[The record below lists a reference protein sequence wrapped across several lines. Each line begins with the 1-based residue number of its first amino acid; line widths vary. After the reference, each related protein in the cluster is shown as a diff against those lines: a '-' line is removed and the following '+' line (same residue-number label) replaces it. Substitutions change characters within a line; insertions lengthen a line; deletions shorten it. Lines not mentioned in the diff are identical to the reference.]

1 VLPLRDVVLFP
12 GVTLPLF
19 VGRPKS
25 IAAIESVLADG
36 GLFLAL
42 AQKRADL
49 VDPAGADLQRVG
61 SIACVRE
68 HARLPDGTFR
78 VVVSGLFRARSKRVT
93 NREGFMEASLS
104 AYPDADPAP
113 GDEQGAGAQRD
124 EVLRLFEEYAQLR
137 ERMATEVVDTAR
149 KLVEPSAFTFF
160 VAGHVATGVSV
171 RQRLLATEGW
181 LERLHE
187 ILEILEEDVRVLR
200 LEKRG
205 RSAAGRVRGGA
216 EGERP
221 AEPRRPRMPEPPV
234 DEDDE
239 IAELRASIASAA
251 LPESVRTKATREIA
265 RLARMNPMSPEATV
279 SRTYLDWLVALPW
292 SKRSQD
298 RLDLGEAEASL
309 DRDHY
314 GLRKVKDRILEH
326 MAVFKLSGSNRGPV
340 LCLLGPPG
348 VGKTSLGRSIATA
361 LGRKFVRMSLGG
373 VRDEAEVRGHRRTYI
388 GSMPG
393 RIIQA
398 MRSAGTVNPLILLDE
413 IDKIGSDYRGDPA
426 AALLE
431 VLDPEQNHAFR
442 DHYLDLEY
450 DLSNAMF
457 VTTANSRG
465 GIQPALLDRMELL
478 NLPGYLEHE
487 KLSIAQGYLLPR
499 QMERAGLAT
508 KDLTVSQSA
517 LISVI
522 REWTREA
529 GVRNLEREIAGIC
542 RKAAR
547 RRAANERAGCF
558 SVTRQN
564 LRSILGSPK
573 YGPGEVIARDRIGI
587 ATGLAWTEVGG
598 AILNVEVVLLPGRG
612 RLMLTGQLG
621 ETMQESGHAAL
632 SYIRSRTGTF
642 GLDEDFADRHD
653 IHVHMAQGGVPKD
666 GPSAGITMA
675 LAMVSALTGT
685 PTRADVALTGEIT
698 LRGTILPVGGL
709 PEKLM
714 AARRVGI
721 GVILVPEENLPH
733 IAELPK
739 PLTRNLTIVPVT
751 TMDEVIEHGLDGR
764 TAAERSS
771 RLVGA
776 H

>member
-42 AQKRADL
+42 TQKRADL
-49 VDPAGADLQRVG
+49 VDPSGPDLQRVG

-68 HARLPDGTFR
+68 HTTLPDGTYR
-78 VVVSGLFRARSKRVT
+78 VVVSGLFRARLKRIAL
-93 NREGFMEASLS
+93 RGGFLEASLS
-104 AYPDADPAP
+104 AYPDADPP
-113 GDEQGAGAQRD
+113 SGEEEGAQVVRE
-124 EVLRLFEEYAQLR
+124 EVVRLFEEYAQLR
-137 ERMATEVVDTAR
+137 ERLGVEIIETAR
-149 KLVEPSAFTFF
+149 KLLEPSAFTLF
-160 VAGHVATGVSV
+160 VAGHVATGVNV

-181 LERLHE
+181 LPRLKD
-187 ILEILEEDVRVLR
+187 ILEILSEDVRVLR

-205 RSAAGRVRGGA
+205 RAAAGRVRM
-216 EGERP
+216 EPERP
-221 AEPRRPRMPEPPV
+221 PDPKRPRLPEPQPE
-234 DEDDE
+234 EDDE
-239 IAELRASIASAA
+239 LAELRTAITSTTM
-251 LPESVRTKATREIA
+251 PEAVRTKATRELV
-265 RLARMNPMSPEATV
+265 RLTRMNPMSPEATV
-279 SRTYLDWLVALPW
+279 SRTYLDWLIAIPW
-292 SKRSQD
+292 SKRSPD
-298 RLDLGEAEASL
+298 RLDLTEAEESL

-326 MAVFKLSGSNRGPV
+326 IAVFKLSGSMRGPV

-393 RIIQA
+393 RIVQA
-398 MRSAGTVNPLILLDE
+398 MRTAGTVNPLILLDE

-450 DLSNAMF
+450 DLSNVMF
-457 VTTANSRG
+457 VTTANGRG

-487 KLSIAQGYLLPR
+487 KLSIARGYLLPR
-499 QMERAGLAT
+499 QMERAGLT
-508 KDLTVSQSA
+508 EKDLQLSQPA
-517 LISVI
+517 LIALI
-522 REWTREA
+522 QEWTREA
-529 GVRNLEREIAGIC
+529 GVRSLEREIAGIC

-547 RRAANERAGCF
+547 RRADGG
-558 SVTRQN
+558 SHGSLVVTRQN
-564 LRSILGSPK
+564 LASIMGPPK
-573 YGPGEVIARDRIGI
+573 YTPSEVITRDRVGV

-598 AILNVEVVLLPGRG
+598 VILNVEVALLPGRG
-612 RLMLTGQLG
+612 RLILTGQLG
-621 ETMQESGHAAL
+621 ETMQESGQAAL
-632 SYIRSRTGTF
+632 SYIRSRSAMF
-642 GLDEDFADRHD
+642 GLDEDFTDRHD

-675 LAMVSALTGT
+675 LALVSALTGT

-698 LRGTILPVGGL
+698 LRGTVLPVGGL

-714 AARRVGI
+714 AARRAGI
-721 GVILVPEENLPH
+721 RVVLVPQEN
-733 IAELPK
+733 IAHVEELPK
-739 PLTRNLTIVPVT
+739 QLTRNVTIVPVT

-764 TAAERSS
+764 VPAGKPLG
-771 RLVGA
+771 LVGA